1 MAYCANHPQTAAAA
15 YCRTC
20 GKPLCEHCKRDVHGI
35 IYCEECLAQRLA
47 GDPAVAGAVPPPPIP
62 NAPAGQAGTQQGASN
77 PVLAGILGF
86 LFPGVGAM
94 YNGQFAKGLIH
105 IAVFILLIKLTD
117 DTNGLFGIAIA
128 GWIFYMA
135 FEAYHTA
142 KARQM
147 GTPEPDFLGFN
158 KMFGTGG
165 GTASI
170 GAAYTPGAYAP
181 GAEPEPASRSA
192 IPVGAYWL
200 IGLGVFFL
208 LANTGIFDW
217 RIGRYLWEFVL
228 IGFGV
233 YLGYERWTGGRRFRG
248 ITCQCTRCRMQ
259 GMMGPAMMVT
269 VGVLGLISSAHILGW
284 HNSWPIFLIV
294 VGAVRLAQMSASTEG
309 HVEHVPPAP
318 PSAPPIPPAADQTT
332 GSVGGA

>member
-1 MAYCANHPQTAAAA
+1 MAYCANHPQTTAAA

-20 GKPLCEHCKRDVHGI
+20 GKPLCESCKRDVRGV

-62 NAPAGQAGTQQGASN
+62 NAPAGQAGAQQSASN

-94 YNGQFAKGLIH
+94 YNGQFGKGLLH
-105 IAVFILLIKLTD
+105 IGVFILLIKLTED
-117 DTNGLFGIAIA
+117 ANELFGVAIV

-147 GTPEPDFLGFN
+147 GMPEPDFLGFN
-158 KMFGTGG
+158 KMFGLG
-165 GTASI
+165 GTTI
-170 GAAYTPGAYAP
+170 TTGETYTPGAYAP
-181 GAEPEPASRSA
+181 GNAPETPARSGVPA
-192 IPVGAYWL
+192 GAFWL
-200 IGLGVFFL
+200 IGLGSFFL
-208 LANTGIFDW
+208 LANIGEFW
-217 RIGRYLWEFVL
+217 HIGRYLWEFVV

-233 YLGYERWTGGRRFRG
+233 YLGYERWTGGRRYRG

-269 VGVLGLISSAHILGW
+269 AGVLGLLASGHILGW
-284 HNSWPIFLIV
+284 HNSWPVFLIV
-294 VGAVRLAQMSASTEG
+294 AGAIRLAQMSASTEG
-309 HVEHVPPAP
+309 HVEYVPPTP
-318 PSAPPIPPAADQTT
+318 PSAAPPIPPAADQTT